1 MSAFLKQGNK
11 QNKKIKKTRILAYCL
26 NCEEGDVKKGSL
38 LFFFFFFQII
48 VKNMQYHVYLYKAG
62 SKQQK
67 NRGWNIIWCIGE
79 EVQMREEAGWGCRK
93 RGNK

>member
-11 QNKKIKKTRILAYCL
+11 QTKYKKKNTRILAYCL
-26 NCEEGDVKKGSL
+26 NCEEGVVKKGSL
-38 LFFFFFFQII
+38 LFFSFFFQII

-67 NRGWNIIWCIGE
+67 I
-79 EVQMREEAGWGCRK
+79 EVEILYDVLVRK
-93 RGNK
+93 FK